1 MTTAEKFRE
10 RIEKVVE
17 AFEPV
22 FQHIEGV
29 TDQTDYIVAYRA
41 TALSTLCRNMMY
53 EFLYEFEEEEREE
66 ATWLHANI
74 DHLSFIHEVLVSE
87 FLDLKDRDEK
97 DPVRCGRLPR
107 ITSALKFFDYYFN
120 GLGIDFSAE
129 KPVETE

>member
-1 MTTAEKFRE
+1 MTTAEKFSE

-29 TDQTDYIVAYRA
+29 ADQTDYLLACRA
-41 TALSTLCRNMMY
+41 TTLSTLCRNMMY
-53 EFLYEFEEEEREE
+53 EFLYEFEAEAQEE

-87 FLDLKDRDEK
+87 VLDLKDRDDK
-97 DPVRCGRLPR
+97 DPVRCERLSR
-107 ITSALKFFDYYFN
+107 SISALNFFKYYFN
-120 GLGIDFSAE
+120 GFGIDFPAE